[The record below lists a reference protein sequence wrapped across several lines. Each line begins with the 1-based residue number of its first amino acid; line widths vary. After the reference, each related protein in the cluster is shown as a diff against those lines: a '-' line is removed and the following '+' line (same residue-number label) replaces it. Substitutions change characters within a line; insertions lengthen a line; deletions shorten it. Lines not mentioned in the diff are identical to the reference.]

1 MICRLES
8 ARHISKA
15 LLEEPVATMKDQHKE
30 RDVLMHTMS
39 IAGLR
44 GVRENLTG
52 WIAEMPGADEEVKWA
67 ILKAKLYDA
76 GVDLAVCGNESEGE
90 VKQQVVRARRFV
102 REAVQACEH
111 RRQSVK
117 HAMIEAGQCLRQV
130 RQALESSAG
139 GA

>member
-1 MICRLES
+1 M
-8 ARHISKA
+8 
-15 LLEEPVATMKDQHKE
+15 
-30 RDVLMHTMS
+30 MHTMS
-39 IAGLR
+39 SAGLLSVK
-44 GVRENLTG
+44 GSLAG

-67 ILKAKLYDA
+67 VLKAKLYDA

-102 REAVQACEH
+102 RDAVQGCEH